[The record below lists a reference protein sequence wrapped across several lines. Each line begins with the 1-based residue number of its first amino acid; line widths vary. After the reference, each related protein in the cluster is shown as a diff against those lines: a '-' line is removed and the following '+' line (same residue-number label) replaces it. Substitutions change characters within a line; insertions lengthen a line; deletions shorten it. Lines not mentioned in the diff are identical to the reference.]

1 MSDEILSIGIV
12 IIMALFAYIIWQ
24 FWNERRKARDFL
36 NDSVTAFKVGIIRQK
51 AKELKIDLV
60 YPAKRDEFID
70 KIMIEVE
77 NELKDI

>member
-60 YPAKRDEFID
+60 YPAQRDEFID